1 MVCTYRP
8 LSSVNFLRNSLDTLL
23 NNQNIRY
30 AYPLVNAYD
39 SVDAITIVAKVPGV
53 SKDSISI
60 LFENG
65 TLTIKGTK
73 NKVNYTDSDKILLNE
88 RTNGNFEKSFTIPVK
103 INDSAISATLVNG
116 VLTIVL
122 PKSDEVKP
130 KTITIS

>member
-8 LSSVNFLRNSLDTLL
+8 LSSVDFLRNSLNALL
-23 NNQNIRY
+23 NDQNIRY

-39 SVDAITIVAKVPGV
+39 SSDSITVVAKVPGV

-65 TLTIKGTK
+65 TLIIKGTK
-73 NKVNYTDSDKILLNE
+73 TRVNFTNDNTILLNE
-88 RTNGNFEKSFTIPVK
+88 RVGGDFEKTIKMPVK
-103 INDSAISATLVNG
+103 INDSAINATLVNG

-122 PKSDEVKP
+122 PKSDDAKA
-130 KTITIS
+130 KTITIN

>member
-8 LSSVNFLRNSLDTLL
+8 LSSVDFLRNSLNALL
-23 NNQNIRY
+23 NDSNIRY

-39 SVDAITIVAKVPGV
+39 STDSITVVAKVPGV

-73 NKVNYTDSDKILLNE
+73 NKISFTDNDTVLLNE
-88 RTNGNFEKSFTIPVK
+88 RVGGDFEKTLKIPVK
-103 INDSAISATLVNG
+103 IKDSTISATLVNG

-130 KTITIS
+130 KTITIN

>member
-8 LSSVNFLRNSLDTLL
+8 LSSVNFLRNSLDALL
-23 NNQNIRY
+23 NDSSIRH

-39 SVDAITIVAKVPGV
+39 STDSITVIAKVPGV
-53 SKDSISI
+53 TKDSVSI

-73 NKVNYTDSDKILLNE
+73 NKVNFTDNDKILLNE
-88 RTNGNFEKSFTIPVK
+88 RTNGNFEKSLTIPVK

-130 KTITIS
+130 KTITIN

>member
-8 LSSVNFLRNSLDTLL
+8 LSSVDYLRNSLNALL
-23 NNQNIRY
+23 NDTNIRY

-39 SVDAITIVAKVPGV
+39 STDSITVVAKVPGV
-53 SKDSISI
+53 SKESISI
-60 LFENG
+60 LYENG

-73 NKVNYTDSDKILLNE
+73 NKAGFTDNDSVLLNE
-88 RTNGNFEKSFTIPVK
+88 RVCGDFEKRLKIPVK
-103 INDSAISATLVNG
+103 INDASINASLVNG

-130 KTITIS
+130 KTISIN

>member
-8 LSSVNFLRNSLDTLL
+8 LSSVDFLRNSLNALL
-23 NNQNIRY
+23 NDSTTRY

-39 SVDAITIVAKVPGV
+39 STDSITVIAKLPGV
-53 SKDSISI
+53 SKDSVSI

-73 NKVNYTDSDKILLNE
+73 SKAGFTNNDTVLVKE
-88 RTNGNFEKSFTIPVK
+88 RVGGNFEKTLHIPVK
-103 INDSAISATLVNG
+103 INDTAISATLVNG

-122 PKSDEVKP
+122 PKSDDVKP
-130 KTITIS
+130 KTIAIN

>member
-8 LSSVNFLRNSLDTLL
+8 LSSVNFLRNSLDALL
-23 NNQNIRY
+23 NNSSSRY

-39 SVDAITIVAKVPGV
+39 SADAITVIAKVPGV
-53 SKDSISI
+53 SKDSVSI
-60 LFENG
+60 LFENA

-73 NKVNYTDSDKILLNE
+73 NKVNYTDSDRILLNE

-130 KTITIS
+130 KTITIN

>member
-1 MVCTYRP
+1 
-8 LSSVNFLRNSLDTLL
+8 
-23 NNQNIRY
+23 
-30 AYPLVNAYD
+30 LVNAYD

>member
-8 LSSVNFLRNSLDTLL
+8 YSSVDFLRNSLNALINDS
-23 NNQNIRY
+23 NIRY

-39 SVDAITIVAKVPGV
+39 STDSITVIAKVPGV
-53 SKDSISI
+53 SKESISI

-73 NKVNYTDSDKILLNE
+73 NKVSFTDNDTVLLNE
-88 RTNGNFEKSFTIPVK
+88 RVGGAFEKTIIIPVK
-103 INDSAISATLVNG
+103 INDSSISATLVNG
-116 VLTIVL
+116 VLTVVL

-130 KTITIS
+130 KTITIN